1 MCGVPFDVYTDRMCT
16 TGRYDGPVQMT
27 RQANHHERLALPRN
41 DPKRGRAG
49 GMGGGG
55 SSRASVVRLVE
66 PLASGSHDGL
76 NLRQEKGRD

>member
-49 GMGGGG
+49 GGGWGAVRG
-55 SSRASVVRLVE
+55 RVWAALSNRA
-66 PLASGSHDGL
+66 
-76 NLRQEKGRD
+76 RQVLMTG